1 MVAIALDKVAAFYAD
16 QKKYDQAKEAA
27 DRANAIRAYCLA
39 AGLAQQGAEQI
50 AEHNQAGARDFYRRA
65 LAVLDPPSPVYQEL
79 RTTIEGILELLEA
92 PPRKTPPRR
101 AAPPRRA
108 E

>member
-16 QKKYDQAKEAA
+16 QKKYDRAKEAA

-39 AGLAQQGAEQI
+39 TGLAQQAVEKVAERK
-50 AEHNQAGARDFYRRA
+50 QASAMALYRRA

-79 RTTIEGILELLEA
+79 RATIEGILKLLDA
-92 PPRKTPPRR
+92 PPPKTQPRKS
-101 AAPPRRA
+101 APPRRA

>member
-27 DRANAIRAYCLA
+27 GRANAIRAYCLA
-39 AGLAQQGAEQI
+39 TGLAQQAAEQL
-50 AEHNQAGARDFYRRA
+50 AERNQAGAVALYRRA

-79 RTTIEGILELLEA
+79 RATIEGILKLLDPPKTQPRKAA
-92 PPRKTPPRR
+92 PPRK
-101 AAPPRRA
+101 A

>member
-1 MVAIALDKVAAFYAD
+1 VAAFYAD

-39 AGLAQQGAEQI
+39 TGLAQQGAGQL
-50 AEHNQAGARDFYRRA
+50 AERNQASAMALYRRA

-79 RTTIEGILELLEA
+79 RATIEGILKLLEA
-92 PPRKTPPRR
+92 PPRKTPPRK

>member
-1 MVAIALDKVAAFYAD
+1 MVAIALDKVAAFYAA
-16 QKKYDQAKEAA
+16 QKEYDRAKEAA

-39 AGLAQQGAEQI
+39 TGLGQQAAEQL
-50 AEHNQAGARDFYRRA
+50 AESNKAGAVALYRRA
-65 LAVLDPPSPVYQEL
+65 LAVLDPPSPVHQEL
-79 RTTIEGILELLEA
+79 RANIEGILKLLD
-92 PPRKTPPRR
+92 PPKTRPRK